1 MYTSSI
7 KKNFL
12 IYAANNPDIC
22 HVNAYIGTVHGK
34 LALESNDCLT
44 LSKVNM
50 LNSEFVPFTEH
61 CKYKYVI
68 YNDGNALS
76 DRMRLLLLTNSV
88 IIRQKSPYEEFYS
101 YMLKNEENYIEYRDI
116 NDIRTIHE
124 YLENNPELCNKII
137 QNNADFVNEYLT
149 YDEIL
154 LYTYELLKSL
164 ID

>member
-1 MYTSSI
+1 
-7 KKNFL
+7 
-12 IYAANNPDIC
+12 
-22 HVNAYIGTVHGK
+22 
-34 LALESNDCLT
+34 
-44 LSKVNM
+44 
-50 LNSEFVPFTEH
+50 
-61 CKYKYVI
+61 
-68 YNDGNALS
+68 
-76 DRMRLLLLTNSV
+76 MRLLLLTNSV
-88 IIRQKSPYEEFYS
+88 IIKQKSPYEEFYS

-137 QNNADFVNEYLT
+137 QNNAYFVNEYLT